1 MGEQIFADLPD
12 SHQEAKLGS
21 LAALPEVRAGGS
33 IEGYYGVFQDEQRRC
48 FFLENGK
55 ANRSEYILLGEKYGN
70 DGDMIYV
77 SFEELIVFSENTLAI

>member
-1 MGEQIFADLPD
+1 MDRSKDTTESFRTN
-12 SHQEAKLGS
+12 S
-21 LAALPEVRAGGS
+21 AG
-33 IEGYYGVFQDEQRRC
+33 V

-70 DGDMIYV
+70 DGDMIYL

>member
-1 MGEQIFADLPD
+1 MDRSKDTTESFRTN
-12 SHQEAKLGS
+12 S
-21 LAALPEVRAGGS
+21 AG
-33 IEGYYGVFQDEQRRC
+33 

-55 ANRSEYILLGEKYGN
+55 PNRSEYILLGEKYGN